1 MGSSSSVINEVII
14 INGKNLNLNG
24 TIYKQIKCGCIY
36 CSHYEH
42 MQPFDIELALPCYD
56 CLESLREKNKV
67 KFDVENVQK
76 MFDVLKIYEMEDL
89 LTERMGWLTEEE
101 AIVGAKQKRISII
114 EFINSSYILQKYNV
128 KILLDII

>member
-101 AIVGAKQKRISII
+101 AIQYANSKKISIV
-114 EFINSSYILQKYNV
+114 ELVNSSYILNKYGV
-128 KILLDII
+128 EIY